1 MCCHSSSKQTA
12 SGHNFEMVVNEW
24 KNLHFGPCAVNPLWG
39 IVLRSS
45 IHRTIQAGLRRS
57 YFQDI
62 MQFHLSIQWIHDVGR
77 VPLQMSLYRGVC
89 SFKQT
94 NENEYKILKYRFLH
108 CIFLYLPCSI
118 QSDFTELRAPHF
130 RLFWNIK
137 QYVLSLGTWLAN
149 QVPDVISK
157 CAWFFLS
164 ENSPQLGRT
173 FACFRRKIRFLFRH
187 KKYILFQAVFCFLW
201 VNIFFDW
208 GEILPAFA
216 EKYVFFPGTKNTFSF
231 RLSLARGFGFIWVNI
246 FFNWVEVLTASA
258 ENSFSFQAQTIRS
271 LSGFDVL

>member
-118 QSDFTELRAPHF
+118 QSDFTELRAPH
-130 RLFWNIK
+130 LKN
-137 QYVLSLGTWLAN
+137 TW
-149 QVPDVISK
+149 P
-157 CAWFFLS
+157 FLVV
-164 ENSPQLGRT
+164 EVGKE
-173 FACFRRKIRFLFRH
+173 RRK
-187 KKYILFQAVFCFLW
+187 VFSW
-201 VNIFFDW
+201 W
-208 GEILPAFA
+208 
-216 EKYVFFPGTKNTFSF
+216 
-231 RLSLARGFGFIWVNI
+231 W
-246 FFNWVEVLTASA
+246 WWW
-258 ENSFSFQAQTIRS
+258 
-271 LSGFDVL
+271 

>member
-1 MCCHSSSKQTA
+1 
-12 SGHNFEMVVNEW
+12 MV
-24 KNLHFGPCAVNPLWG
+24 
-39 IVLRSS
+39 RS
-45 IHRTIQAGLRRS
+45 L
-57 YFQDI
+57 
-62 MQFHLSIQWIHDVGR
+62 
-77 VPLQMSLYRGVC
+77 LYRGVC
-89 SFKQT
+89 SLKQT
-94 NENEYKILKYRFLH
+94 NENEFKILKNRFLH
-108 CIFLYLPCSI
+108 CISTYLPCSI
-118 QSDFTELRAPHF
+118 RSVLTELRAPHF

-157 CAWFFLS
+157 CAWFPLS
-164 ENSPQLGRT
+164 ENSPQLGGRT
-173 FACFRRKIRFLFRH
+173 FACFRRKIRFPFRY
-187 KKYILFQAVFCFLW
+187 KKYVLFQAVFCFLW

-271 LSGFDVL
+271 LSGFLLQEWKKYVLFSGHWLQFHKNTFFFQDINFSCKKIRSFLRSLTSLQRHGWSGHHKR